1 MQAQAG
7 ECNDVK
13 GIAMRIGFV
22 RFGEMNDVG
31 RIRNQ
36 WRNGNHNLGGIIFYY
51 QMGSKNGTI
60 EAYEKITGN
69 KVKDDID
76 EFFQKEAAEKE
87 NKETQ

>member
-1 MQAQAG
+1 MEEG
-7 ECNDVK
+7 L
-13 GIAMRIGFV
+13 GISEGTIALFFIASYF
-22 RFGEMNDVG
+22 
-31 RIRNQ
+31 
-36 WRNGNHNLGGIIFYY
+36 IIKWAV
-51 QMGSKNGTI
+51 KNGTI

>member
-1 MQAQAG
+1 MMW
-7 ECNDVK
+7 EEI
-13 GIAMRIGFV
+13 GIS
-22 RFGEMNDVG
+22 
-31 RIRNQ
+31 
-36 WRNGNHNLGGIIFYY
+36 GGTAIIILVALYFIIKWAV
-51 QMGSKNGTI
+51 KNGTI